1 MSSAARTR
9 RSYRGCISFLR
20 AGLGHGR
27 DLPDRSAG
35 AQRVEWRSSCRV
47 RLMGGPCLVVAA
59 AVEPSAM
66 EGTRF
71 NGVRVKKFN
80 VVTLKKAEPTREPY
94 RNSVGEKRV

>member
-1 MSSAARTR
+1 
-9 RSYRGCISFLR
+9 
-20 AGLGHGR
+20 
-27 DLPDRSAG
+27 
-35 AQRVEWRSSCRV
+35 
-47 RLMGGPCLVVAA
+47 MGGPCLVVAA